1 MWVAHNKEV
10 RLFREVTGVEQIL
23 VQKIFGTVKEAYLV
37 DIRNRTTN
45 STNDIVTGVLTH
57 LQDNYGHLM
66 PHELLGCEDII
77 KKKNYN
83 PRDPIATVFSAVE
96 ELLEF
101 TNITRTSYTQ
111 LQAVNISYVI
121 IHRTGKFG
129 LAIRDWNRMP
139 EIQNTWVQFKQFLD
153 S

>member
-1 MWVAHNKEV
+1 M
-10 RLFREVTGVEQIL
+10 L
-23 VQKIFGTVKEAYLV
+23 
-37 DIRNRTTN
+37 
-45 STNDIVTGVLTH
+45 
-57 LQDNYGHLM
+57 
-66 PHELLGCEDII
+66 HELLEQEDII
-77 KKKNYN
+77 KKTIYN
-83 PRDPIATVFSAVE
+83 PRDPITTVFSAVE